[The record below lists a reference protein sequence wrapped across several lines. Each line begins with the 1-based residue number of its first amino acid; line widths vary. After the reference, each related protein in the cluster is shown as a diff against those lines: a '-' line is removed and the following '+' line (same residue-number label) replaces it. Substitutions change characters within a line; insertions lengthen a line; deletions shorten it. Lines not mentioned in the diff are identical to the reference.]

1 MDVSEEQM
9 HTVCEGNI
17 GVFLVKIKLAR
28 CYISVKLKL
37 R

>member
-17 GVFLVKIKLAR
+17 GVFLVKKSLLD
-28 CYISVKLKL
+28 VT
-37 R
+37 